1 MFLSMQSKAK
11 CTKENNNEFDY
22 AEIKEFHKIR
32 TSWTQLKG
40 KQDTGKKIAIYL
52 KDNREVVLTL

>member
-11 CTKENNNEFDY
+11 HTKENNNEFDY
-22 AEIKEFHKIR
+22 AEIKEFYTIK

-40 KQDTGKKIAIYL
+40 KQDTGKKLQYTWKIIE
-52 KDNREVVLTL
+52 K